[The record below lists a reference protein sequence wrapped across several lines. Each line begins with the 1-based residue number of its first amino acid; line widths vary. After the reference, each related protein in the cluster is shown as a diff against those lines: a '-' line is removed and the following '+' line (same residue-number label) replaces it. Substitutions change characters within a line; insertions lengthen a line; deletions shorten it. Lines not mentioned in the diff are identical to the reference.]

1 MRCAVAAPAEIDP
14 SWRVRF
20 RAVIGLAFFIVFGY
34 GLIVP
39 TLPLFASRFGVKEA
53 GVGLLLTVFAG
64 ARLVADFFAGS
75 LIDRH
80 GERAMAAI
88 GAGIVGVS
96 SVAAGAAPNY
106 PALVVLRGFGGF
118 GSAFFLGA
126 LMANLIGTVPA
137 TERGRAMSTFQ
148 GAVGIS
154 FILGPVF
161 GGLIA
166 AVAGLRAPL
175 FVYGGICLAGVPL
188 CAAVLNPHPGSA
200 AGLAEAPTAPEEPL
214 PGPTIPA
221 WQRLRPLLKDSAYVA
236 ALIGGGIL
244 FFESAALDTLISRYW
259 RFRLLQPGRTVGI
272 PFTIF
277 GIAGIAAI
285 WHAGRLSDARGRKFA
300 LVPALAVMALCT
312 GALGFAR
319 SPALFVLVLAALGL
333 ASSYQRPGPT
343 AMVADVAPPG
353 SRGVAV
359 SGFRTA
365 GDVGA
370 FVGPITVGLAAQAW
384 GYRAAFIIV
393 AAAVGA
399 AALVTAAAR
408 ETAPSQQAVSRPPAV

>member
-1 MRCAVAAPAEIDP
+1 MTVPEEDP
-14 SWRVRF
+14 SWRARF
-20 RAVIGLAFFIVFGY
+20 RAVIGLSFFIVFGY

-64 ARLVADFFAGS
+64 ARLVADFFAGA

-80 GERAMAAI
+80 GERVMAAL
-88 GAGIVGVS
+88 GAAIVGVS
-96 SVAAGAAPNY
+96 SIAAGAAPNY
-106 PALVVLRGFGGF
+106 PSLVVLRGFGGF

-137 TERGRAMSTFQ
+137 PQRGRAMSAFQ

-175 FVYGGICLAGVPL
+175 FVYGAICLAGAPL
-188 CAAVLNPHPGSA
+188 SLAALRPRAGASA
-200 AGLAEAPTAPEEPL
+200 TLAEAPTITEEPL

-221 WQRLRPLLKDSAYVA
+221 WQRLKPLLKDSAYVA
-236 ALIGGGIL
+236 ALVGAGAL
-244 FFESAALDTLISRYW
+244 FFVTAGLDSLISRYW

-272 PFTIF
+272 PFTVL
-277 GIAGIAAI
+277 AGAGVIAI
-285 WHAGRLSDARGRKFA
+285 WHAGRLSDSRGRKYA
-300 LVPALAVMALCT
+300 LVPALGVMTVCTALLGVT
-312 GALGFAR
+312 G
-319 SPALFVLVLAALGL
+319 SPAVFILLLAVLGL
-333 ASSYQRPGPT
+333 AESYQRPGPT
-343 AMVADVAPPG
+343 AMVADVAPDA

-365 GDVGA
+365 GDIGA
-370 FVGPITVGLAAQAW
+370 FIGPICAGVVAEMA
-384 GYRAAFIIV
+384 GYRAAFLVI
-393 AAAVGA
+393 AAFVGIA
-399 AALVTAAAR
+399 FVVTAAAR
-408 ETAPSQQAVSRPPAV
+408 ETAPSQQRVPDPPAA